1 MAGRSVI
8 DKVAALIFPISA
20 FIAAGFE
27 HSVAN
32 LYFFSMAVLLEHGGN
47 AELMSGISRNLV
59 AVVLG
64 NAVGG
69 GVMVGLVYYLIYIRG
84 MKRA

>member
-1 MAGRSVI
+1 VL
-8 DKVAALIFPISA
+8 VWPISA

-32 LYFFSMAVLLEHGGN
+32 LYFFSMALLLEHGASAPPLSAMAGN
-47 AELMSGISRNLV
+47 LL
-59 AVVLG
+59 AVVAG

-69 GVMVGLVYYLIYIRG
+69 ALLVGLVYYLIYIRG
-84 MKRA
+84 MKEA

>member
-1 MAGRSVI
+1 
-8 DKVAALIFPISA
+8 
-20 FIAAGFE
+20 
-27 HSVAN
+27 
-32 LYFFSMAVLLEHGGN
+32 
-47 AELMSGISRNLV
+47 MSGISRNLV

-69 GVMVGLVYYLIYIRG
+69 GVLVGLVYYLIYIRG